1 MNGIIADRLRRARRI
16 HFDSMTLIYL
26 IERHPSYGPLV
37 REAFTLVDAGRCA
50 GLSSFVTLLEVLVKP
65 FRDKR
70 DDLAQQY
77 RDLLIGSRGF
87 SLFPLDRRIAE
98 DGAGIR
104 ARYGFR
110 TPDAIQLATAVRHG
124 ADAFLTNDAR
134 LKSFDQLD
142 VLVLDDFNKSES
154 TSGVEADDE

>member
-1 MNGIIADRLRRARRI
+1 MNGTITDRLRDAHRV

-26 IERHPSYGPLV
+26 IERHPSFGPLV
-37 REAFTLVDAGRCA
+37 REAFALVDAGRCV

-65 FRDKR
+65 FQDGRA
-70 DDLAQQY
+70 DLAQRY
-77 RDLLIGSRGF
+77 RDVLIGSRGF

-110 TPDAIQLATAVRHG
+110 TPDAIQLATAVRHS
-124 ADAFLTNDAR
+124 ADAFLTNDIR
-134 LKSFDQLD
+134 LKKFHQLD
-142 VLVLDDFNKSES
+142 VVVLDDFSPSAPVPE
-154 TSGVEADDE
+154 TEGDA

>member
-1 MNGIIADRLRRARRI
+1 MNGTIADRLRGARRV

-26 IERHPSYGPLV
+26 IERHPSYGPVV
-37 REAFTLVDAGRCA
+37 REAFALVDAGRCV

-65 FRDKR
+65 FRDGR
-70 DDLAQQY
+70 ADLAQKY

-110 TPDAIQLATAVRHG
+110 TPDAIQLATAIRHG
-124 ADAFLTNDAR
+124 ADAFLTNDAK
-134 LKSFDQLD
+134 LKSFDQLE
-142 VLVLDDFNKSES
+142 VLVLDDFSPPEAVP
-154 TSGVEADDE
+154 GAEADV

>member
-1 MNGIIADRLRRARRI
+1 
-16 HFDSMTLIYL
+16 MTLIYL
-26 IERHPSYGPLV
+26 IERHPSHGPIV
-37 REAFTLVDAGRCA
+37 RDAFTLVDAGRCA

-65 FRDKR
+65 FRDGR
-70 DDLAQQY
+70 ADLAQKY

-124 ADAFLTNDAR
+124 ADAFLTNDAK
-134 LKSFDQLD
+134 LKGFDQLE
-142 VLVLDDFNKSES
+142 VLVLDDFSPPEPVS
-154 TSGVEADDE
+154 SMEADA